1 MSWRLPVKAG
11 DLVMWKYYEGTV
23 EREMMG
29 VIISDHTPASRA
41 IASTLKNVCWF
52 NQQKGVSPIEQGC
65 LEVIS
70 ESR

>member
-1 MSWRLPVKAG
+1 MKAG

-23 EREMMG
+23 EREMIG
-29 VIISDHTPASRA
+29 VIISDHTPASRGS
-41 IASTLKNVCWF
+41 ASTLKNVCWF
-52 NQQKGVSPIEQGC
+52 NQKEGVSPIEQGF